1 MVPYDFRHAGASH
14 DMLERRRS
22 ELEIKGRGRWKTD
35 SSLRRCGEPARAA
48 AASNAMQLATAAFGK
63 AVARKYD
70 EIFNRQGVLPPLP
83 DVH

>member
-48 AASNAMQLATAAFGK
+48 MPPATASFGK

-83 DVH
+83 DAQ